1 MERAKFQWQNV
12 QDNLIK
18 PYGWSHH
25 NPLARSTQ
33 SMDHIDDLHQFE
45 RRQHCAPIENISSVA
60 LQSLDTVRALHQTVV
75 SLRTALED
83 AHREIETLKK
93 QIVITNDIEEGK
105 KFREQIVKDAP
116 NETATIRNTDQ
127 TLNSDNDED
136 VEEPE
141 ATDTVDDKEEEYEKH
156 SKSRKQV
163 TSTATRIFIDDHRI
177 RNSEKTTVTL
187 PATTTE
193 QHHYSA
199 RTPRMASK
207 IDVKIK
213 LSSNIKLDSSNDSSS
228 NCSDGTTTAESSSG
242 SYRAH
247 FFVSFVFCL

>member
-1 MERAKFQWQNV
+1 
-12 QDNLIK
+12 
-18 PYGWSHH
+18 
-25 NPLARSTQ
+25 
-33 SMDHIDDLHQFE
+33 MDHIDNLHQFE

-105 KFREQIVKDAP
+105 IYRKQIVNNVP
-116 NETATIRNTDQ
+116 IESATN
-127 TLNSDNDED
+127 LSDDSENDEIENVGAANTGEED
-136 VEEPE
+136 EVEC
-141 ATDTVDDKEEEYEKH
+141 EKQ
-156 SKSRKQV
+156 SKGRTQI
-163 TSTATRIFIDDHRI
+163 TSTATKIFIDDHRFH
-177 RNSEKTTVTL
+177 NSEKTKVVL
-187 PATTTE
+187 PAITTE

-213 LSSNIKLDSSNDSSS
+213 LSSNINLDSCNDSSS
-228 NCSDGTTTAESSSG
+228 NCSEATTTAESSSG
-242 SYRAH
+242 TPQFY
-247 FFVSFVFCL
+247 FYI

>member
-1 MERAKFQWQNV
+1 
-12 QDNLIK
+12 
-18 PYGWSHH
+18 
-25 NPLARSTQ
+25 
-33 SMDHIDDLHQFE
+33 MDHIDDLHQFE
-45 RRQHCAPIENISSVA
+45 RRQHSASIENISSVA

-105 KFREQIVKDAP
+105 KFREQIVEDVP
-116 NETATIRNTDQ
+116 IETATNQTIDQ
-127 TLNSDNDED
+127 TQNSDNDESD
-136 VEEPE
+136 EDDEVPE
-141 ATDTVDDKEEEYEKH
+141 ATDTVHDKEEECEKH

-163 TSTATRIFIDDHRI
+163 TSTATRIFIDNHRI

-187 PATTTE
+187 PAITTE

-242 SYRAH
+242 SYRTY
-247 FFVSFVFCL
+247 FYSICLCNQVVSFPL